1 MGHQIPRQFFLG
13 LLFFVGAT
21 MASEASAMQIFVKT
35 LTGKTITLDVEASDS
50 IENVKQKIQ
59 DRAGIPPDQQRL
71 IFAGK
76 QLEDGRT
83 LSDYNIQ
90 KESTLHLVLPTP
102 DPTPAPGSVS
112 AESSLANLLGNTTH
126 VLIQTGGFQFQL
138 LRNQI
143 HNIVNAPGALNSG
156 GIQFVAL
163 DAPHQTDDLQLVS
176 YVDAEMLG
184 PAGHSRFSGDTSQ
197 HARGYRSN
205 GKTSGWIEG
214 YGIGG
219 QADGRGMAAG
229 FDYAAGGTQF
239 GVFRR
244 VDPQTLCG
252 LFGNYGYQAIRS
264 DDGTRADINGIQAGA
279 FLHRQDD
286 QGNYYILAGNAGYND
301 HETLRSGG
309 VEGEFGG
316 VQTGVFLERGW
327 TRSWQSLTIQP
338 TSSLQHIWVHQD
350 DFTET
355 GTGGVTVDDIDA
367 FSFRSVL
374 GAHCYGSQ
382 RSLMKSAWTWQ
393 PTTRVHWMHEFL
405 DPATTVTGSF
415 NGTSFALDGLDL
427 GRDWALVGF
436 GGNAYRYRNTTV
448 GANYDLQINERQ
460 AFHTG
465 SVNIIWTR

>member
-1 MGHQIPRQFFLG
+1 MGNLLTRPFFTG
-13 LLFFVGAT
+13 LLFIVGAT
-21 MASEASAMQIFVKT
+21 MAAEASAMQIFVKT
-35 LTGKTITLDVEASDS
+35 LAGKTITLDVEASDS

-59 DRAGIPPDQQRL
+59 DKEGTPPDHQRL

-90 KESTLHLVLPTP
+90 KESTLHLVLVTP
-102 DPTPAPGSVS
+102 DPTPDPAANS

-126 VLIQTGGFQFQL
+126 VLIQTGGFQFQM

-143 HNIVNAPGALNSG
+143 HNIVNTAGDSNSG
-156 GIQFVAL
+156 DIQFVAL
-163 DAPHQTDDLQLVS
+163 DAPSSENDLQLVS
-176 YVDAEMLG
+176 YVDAEMLL
-184 PAGHSRFSGDTSQ
+184 PTGHSESSRQ
-197 HARGYRSN
+197 RRGYRTN
-205 GKTSGWIEG
+205 GTWSGWIEG
-214 YGIGG
+214 YGVGG

-244 VDPQTLCG
+244 IDPQTLCG
-252 LFGNYGYQAIRS
+252 VFGNYGYQAIRS
-264 DDGTRADINGIQAGA
+264 DDGARADINGVQSGV

-301 HETLRSGG
+301 HETSRSGG

-327 TRSWQSLTIQP
+327 TRSWRSLTIQP

-355 GTGGVTVDDIDA
+355 GTRGVTVDDIDA

-382 RSLMKSAWTWQ
+382 RTLMKSAWTWQ
-393 PTTRVHWMHEFL
+393 PTTRVQWMHEFL
-405 DPATTVTGSF
+405 DPATTVTGSLD
-415 NGTSFALDGLDL
+415 GTSFALDGLDL

-436 GGNAYRYRNTTV
+436 GGYAYQHRNTTV

-465 SVNIIWTR
+465 SFNVIWTR